1 MKFPLSF
8 APRQNTPFP
17 IPTIMQK
24 KLRREAWIFFWL
36 YLLVAMCGKGRTK
49 DGGKEWGG
57 GVSAGEESKLR
68 QRRSFCRRW
77 GGRESGVASG
87 ENSYELLFH
96 GCGGGATGDPGEERT
111 ARTRRGEAWLCP
123 EGGRK
128 GEKEEGKQ

>member
-1 MKFPLSF
+1 
-8 APRQNTPFP
+8 
-17 IPTIMQK
+17 
-24 KLRREAWIFFWL
+24 
-36 YLLVAMCGKGRTK
+36 MCGKGRTK

-57 GVSAGEESKLR
+57 DVSAGEESKLR

-77 GGRESGVASG
+77 GGGRAGERESGVASG

>member
-1 MKFPLSF
+1 
-8 APRQNTPFP
+8 
-17 IPTIMQK
+17 MQEK
-24 KLRREAWIFFWL
+24 KES
-36 YLLVAMCGKGRTK
+36 CGNVGAFVG
-49 DGGKEWGG
+49 DG
-57 GVSAGEESKLR
+57 A
-68 QRRSFCRRW
+68 
-77 GGRESGVASG
+77 GGRAGGVASG